1 MLTVT
6 DPETTIPDVE
16 VIIITFAALQIW
28 SDMQRNTN
36 PN

>member
-16 VIIITFAALQIW
+16 VIIITFAALQVW
-28 SDMQRNTN
+28 SDVQCDTS
-36 PN
+36 PD